1 MILEELKQL
10 LMDQFDID
18 PEEITEDTAFED
30 DLDADSLD
38 MVELAL
44 ACEDEF
50 DISLEEDELVPIQ
63 TVGELARYLE
73 NKAEE

>member
-1 MILEELKQL
+1 
-10 LMDQFDID
+10 
-18 PEEITEDTAFED
+18 
-30 DLDADSLD
+30 